1 MLALVNFVKYLVN
14 HLLHALLKFRIITCF
29 DLDLVEGFR
38 TCKVEFDRHLLVA
51 LYGLHVC
58 MTYLAQHQF
67 DLFVDPRLSGYVLL
81 VLS

>member
-1 MLALVNFVKYLVN
+1 
-14 HLLHALLKFRIITCF
+14 
-29 DLDLVEGFR
+29 
-38 TCKVEFDRHLLVA
+38 
-51 LYGLHVC
+51 